1 MTRLKLL
8 SVLPILL
15 LAMKPAPPKITT
27 QPVSRTVTA
36 PAPATFSVVASGS
49 KLSYQWLQNGAN
61 ITGATLASYT
71 TPATTTAMSG
81 AKYLVAVSN
90 GGGTLQSSVVTLTVV
105 AAPQKI
111 TINPTTT
118 APQATVGT
126 AYSLNIASAANVQ
139 LNGVACTTCSYA
151 VTSGTLP
158 AWAAL
163 STAGVLTGTPNAT
176 GTSSF
181 TITVTAPSGAKKKIG
196 MKTSATH

>member
-81 AKYLVAVSN
+81 A
-90 GGGTLQSSVVTLTVV
+90 TLFG
-105 AAPQKI
+105 I
-111 TINPTTT
+111 
-118 APQATVGT
+118 GH
-126 AYSLNIASAANVQ
+126 
-139 LNGVACTTCSYA
+139 
-151 VTSGTLP
+151 
-158 AWAAL
+158 
-163 STAGVLTGTPNAT
+163 GTPS
-176 GTSSF
+176 TSSF
-181 TITVTAPSGAKKKIG
+181 TITAGVSVAASTLAVDYICRP
-196 MKTSATH
+196 